1 MLQLF
6 LICTGTPDTISLHI
20 NVHIFFDNEIPQL
33 IYLHLLPTYL
43 CIFETE
49 SSSGCPGLLNPLAS
63 AKCWDLGHPTIPD
76 YVSFSSSVL

>member
-6 LICTGTPDTISLHI
+6 LICSGTPDAISLHI
-20 NVHIFFDNEIPQL
+20 DAHIFFDMRPPLL
-33 IYLHLLPTYL
+33 IDLHLLPTYL

-63 AKCWDLGHPTIPD
+63 AVQVLGFRVHHHP
-76 YVSFSSSVL
+76 